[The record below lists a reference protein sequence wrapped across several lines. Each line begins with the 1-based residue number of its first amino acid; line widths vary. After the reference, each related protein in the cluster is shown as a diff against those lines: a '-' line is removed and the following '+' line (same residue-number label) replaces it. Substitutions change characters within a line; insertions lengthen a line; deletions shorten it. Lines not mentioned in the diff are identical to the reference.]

1 MQRQAKGQQKT
12 QQPTIDRNIE
22 GGRWFVTSAAGINKG
37 GGQLQHEEEGLLM
50 SDKESSSD
58 GDGEIEAKWR
68 QKLEA
73 TTNHSKQYEEEP
85 GDNSQQEV
93 A

>member
-1 MQRQAKGQQKT
+1 MQRQVKGQQMT
-12 QQPTIDRNIE
+12 QQPTIDGSIKGR
-22 GGRWFVTSAAGINKG
+22 RWFVTSAACNNKG
-37 GGQLQHEEEGLLM
+37 GGHDDNEEDGSLM
-50 SDKESSSD
+50 LDKESSSE
-58 GDGEIEAKWR
+58 GEGGIEAKWR

-73 TTNHSKQYEEEP
+73 TTNRSRQYDEAP